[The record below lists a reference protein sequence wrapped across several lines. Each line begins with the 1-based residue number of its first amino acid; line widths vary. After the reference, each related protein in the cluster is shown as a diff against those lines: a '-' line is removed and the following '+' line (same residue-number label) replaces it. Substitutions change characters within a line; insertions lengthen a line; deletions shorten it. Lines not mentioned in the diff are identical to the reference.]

1 MKKLSAA
8 ELILKDLGVTD
19 PKDIDLEAIAWTLG
33 VQVKYRPLDGCEAYI
48 TGDSE
53 RAIITVNSR
62 SPRRRR
68 RYSIGHE
75 LGHWK
80 HHRGQILVCRHDDF
94 GRGRRF
100 SSPAEREADAYAAN
114 LLMPPYL
121 FAPTARTFKRL
132 DFKTVRAMAD
142 VFDTSY
148 TATAIKLVESGHAY
162 ALLVSHTPDGRK
174 WFTSTPGIPE
184 RWFPQDTLDP
194 ESSAF
199 GVLYGKHPDDPSLRK
214 IDADAWFDR
223 PEAAR
228 YELLEQTM
236 RIGENE
242 ILTLLIIADE
252 AMLEERDTPFD
263 RGRYTRSR
271 P

>member
-1 MKKLSAA
+1 VKKLTVA
-8 ELILKDLGVTD
+8 EQVLKDLGVTD
-19 PKDIDLEAIAWTLG
+19 PKEIDLEAIAWTLG
-33 VQVKYRPLDGCEAYI
+33 VRIKYRPLDGCEACI
-48 TGDSE
+48 AGDSE

-80 HHRGQILVCRHDDF
+80 YHRGQILVCRSDDF
-94 GRGRRF
+94 GRGRRNA
-100 SSPAEREADAYAAN
+100 SPAERGADEYAAN

-121 FAPTARTFKRL
+121 FAPIARTFKRL

-142 VFDTSY
+142 IFDTSY

-162 ALLVSHTPDGRK
+162 ALLVCHTAERRK
-174 WFTSTPGIPE
+174 WFTSTRGIPE
-184 RWFPQDTLDP
+184 RWFPQDTLHP

-199 GVLYGKHPDDPSLRK
+199 GILYGKHPDDPSLRK

-228 YELLEQTM
+228 FQLQEQTM
-236 RIGENE
+236 RVGENE
-242 ILTLLIIADE
+242 ILTLLVITDE
-252 AMLEERDTPFD
+252 AMLEERDAPFNQ
-263 RGRYTRSR
+263 GRSTRSR